1 MAANSRPAIERA
13 PRLGDRWFVN
23 PHAAVSEITGRKAF
37 YDERKDGDTSV
48 PVFREVFV
56 AETTE
61 AAREIARTYLEP
73 KYERYIEWGQDEAME
88 GRPALHRPFDELA
101 EDRFLLG
108 TPAEVCAEIER
119 YRETLDPSHVV
130 VRVGWPG
137 LSYERARE
145 CIELLGDEV
154 IPNV

>member
-1 MAANSRPAIERA
+1 MWVAANSRPAIERA

-48 PVFREVFV
+48 PVFREAFV

-88 GRPALHRPFDELA
+88 GR
-101 EDRFLLG
+101 
-108 TPAEVCAEIER
+108 
-119 YRETLDPSHVV
+119 V
-130 VRVGWPG
+130 VRKG
-137 LSYERARE
+137 SYGTGVRRSDNEWRSSEGRRSASQ
-145 CIELLGDEV
+145 
-154 IPNV
+154 